1 MAPAIECIDFVQ
13 RSVTEYINQ
22 KYPGHFVVNRLAAD
36 GRHIDDYLHIRSQGR
51 CKDDEFFAILTTEY
65 PRRVLPDQ
73 LPLFHLYTMPFKFSE
88 DIMRYTF
95 CMVKSIPQHTAHGDM
110 MIPMAQWQKYN
121 HWIYIAEST
130 PHADGVPYTT
140 TRNCIDFYQD
150 DQRTLGVFMEALLP
164 LLYMFLDMYVEQ
176 FPIETPELYDRKK
189 ENILN
194 LLQSIHS
201 RIDRV
206 QPRTLHT
213 ANKEI
218 VDALRKLEMCV
229 WQLEKSKPP

>member
-1 MAPAIECIDFVQ
+1 
-13 RSVTEYINQ
+13 
-22 KYPGHFVVNRLAAD
+22 
-36 GRHIDDYLHIRSQGR
+36 
-51 CKDDEFFAILTTEY
+51 
-65 PRRVLPDQ
+65 
-73 LPLFHLYTMPFKFSE
+73 
-88 DIMRYTF
+88 
-95 CMVKSIPQHTAHGDM
+95 
-110 MIPMAQWQKYN
+110 
-121 HWIYIAEST
+121 
-130 PHADGVPYTT
+130 
-140 TRNCIDFYQD
+140 
-150 DQRTLGVFMEALLP
+150 
-164 LLYMFLDMYVEQ
+164 MFLDMYVEQ